1 MKRIIIAISCVIV
14 VIGAICI
21 AIAIT
26 NSKKENN
33 YIQEIAK
40 EEVIEENIIDDCT
53 EEYEEMEKE
62 KNMVQANA
70 EDEEKVSPNCSFTK
84 KTYYIKCG
92 HTVSNY
98 LELPKDIVNLTKEQ
112 VANKYQ
118 DYSIE
123 EFASNKIVL
132 FKQID
137 DNCGEHYLVKDKE
150 GKVAVY
156 KILED
161 GSQNLFEETDIYTEY
176 LTDEDKE
183 NMKEGISINGKQELN
198 QLIEDFE

>member
-14 VIGAICI
+14 VIGAICT

-70 EDEEKVSPNCSFTK
+70 EEEEKVSPNCSFTK
-84 KTYYIKCG
+84 KTYYTKCG

-118 DYSIE
+118 DYSIQ

-132 FKQID
+132 FKQVD
-137 DNCGEHYLVKDKE
+137 DNCGEHYLVKDNE
-150 GKVAVY
+150 GKVTVY

-161 GSQNLFEETDIYTEY
+161 GSQSLFEETDIYTEY

>member
-1 MKRIIIAISCVIV
+1 MKRIIISISCVIV
-14 VIGAICI
+14 VIGAIYI

-26 NSKKENN
+26 NNKKENN

-70 EDEEKVSPNCSFTK
+70 EEEEKVSPNCSFTK
-84 KTYYIKCG
+84 KTYYTKCG

-112 VANKYQ
+112 VTNKYQ

-132 FKQID
+132 FKQIN
-137 DNCGEHYLVKDKE
+137 DNCGEHYLVKDNE
-150 GKVAVY
+150 GKVTVY

-161 GSQNLFEETDIYTEY
+161 GSQKLFEETDIYTEY
-176 LTDEDKE
+176 LTDEDRE

>member
-14 VIGAICI
+14 VIGAICT

-70 EDEEKVSPNCSFTK
+70 EEEEKVSPNCSFTK
-84 KTYYIKCG
+84 KTYYTKCG

-132 FKQID
+132 FKQVD
-137 DNCGEHYLVKDKE
+137 DNCGEHYLVKDNE
-150 GKVAVY
+150 GKVTVY

-161 GSQNLFEETDIYTEY
+161 GSQSLFEETDIYTEY